1 MNWKM
6 ESVKKNIYQFSIFFF
21 FFNYFLF
28 SQTLKNN
35 SQYEFEKYAV
45 EQGTAMSASTVIFE
59 DIKGYLWLGS
69 QSGVDRFD
77 GYDFINYANIS
88 SDSTS
93 TNLTWVNSITQD
105 KIGNIWATDEFGNVS
120 NYKRLE
126 DRWINYY
133 PVYKDSITNVPEGA
147 NLQFSPQPRSI
158 LISDDGRYA
167 YVGVYRFGLIRIDSK
182 TGLQKFYQ
190 DDFKYSSW
198 NDINSAD
205 KMINEMEWLDEKRI
219 LIATGDGLRVFDVEK
234 ENYTKNYFRTKKK
247 KQDTN
252 WPSDRYWI
260 RNFEIIDKNNLWI
273 CARNGIIYKANL
285 EEEILENYSEKTNLS
300 NSDAT
305 FILLDKENS
314 QLWVNIQNV
323 GIDILDINTN
333 EVINLRDYN
342 SPLIGKEFN
351 NIIKDNQQNIW
362 ISSSTDG
369 LLKYDPNKKKFKSFG
384 KDKPQGFEL
393 GFSVTWGAYID
404 KNGIVWVGTRDPGGG
419 IVGLDFKNNKRFFSA
434 KSNNNSTSL
443 YSITED
449 NVGNIWA
456 IRSGDGILLKKKDE
470 EKFKWLGSYTGELRK
485 DKSYLT
491 NLVQGYLTYDKNL
504 IVPSERTVWLSD
516 KNGNPVFEEYTK
528 LTNVVKSNIRA
539 FHRKDSVS
547 SYVIADKSVWLWNEK
562 DNKLRDLTPDVDV
575 PIFETRAQSPVAA
588 YKDKLYIPTYGNGI
602 LVVNIKTQKVSYIT
616 VNEGLPNMYLYNMFL
631 DNDNFLWMSSNQGIL
646 KYDPN
651 TLEFKQ
657 YTPVDGTQEYEYNAG
672 TAWQSDDGYIVMG
685 GLNGI
690 NYFNPSTLN
699 ENRLPPK
706 VLIQNINMGG
716 EVMKFESDSNDEFVE
731 IDYNNNSISF
741 EYLALSFRNTDQNQ
755 YRYKMEGYDEEWI
768 DAGTRRFVSYTN
780 LPIGSY
786 TFRVLGS
793 NNDGIW
799 NEVGASYKL
808 TILPPWYRTYF
819 AYISYVLFLIF
830 GFRSFGRY
838 QAKKSLEKAENERRA
853 GELEEAKELQN
864 SLLPKV
870 LPNVTGFEIS
880 TYLKPATE
888 IGGDYY
894 DFFYE
899 KDNYF
904 YAICGDATGHGVVSG
919 IMVSVTKAGLNGIP
933 MGNPS
938 TILGQLNRIVKRV
951 NFGRLRMSLS
961 VAKFNESSVELSSAA
976 MPPTYFFSSK
986 SKKIE
991 EVLVPNLPLG
1001 GIEGEKFDGIKKEFD
1016 SGDVMVMISDG
1027 LPELPNPTDEMLDYE
1042 KVYSC
1047 IKKNAEKSADEI
1059 KDALVYLSDDWAKG
1073 VMNPDDITIVVIK
1086 KAA

>member
-1 MNWKM
+1 MNKIIYLFIVFFLL
-6 ESVKKNIYQFSIFFF
+6 SNIE
-21 FFNYFLF
+21 LH
-28 SQTLKNN
+28 SQSLKNN

-45 EQGTAMSASTVIFE
+45 EEGTAMSASTVIFE

-93 TNLTWVNSITQD
+93 TNLTWVNSIAQD
-105 KIGNIWATDEFGNVS
+105 KVGNIWASDEFGNVS

-133 PVYKDSITNVPEGA
+133 PIYKDSITNVPEGA

-158 LISDDGRYA
+158 LVSEDGRYV
-167 YVGVYRFGLIRIDSK
+167 YVGVFRFGLIRIDSK

-190 DDFKYSSW
+190 DDFKYASW
-198 NDINSAD
+198 SDINSAD

-234 ENYTKNYFRTKKK
+234 ENYTKNYFRTKNKN
-247 KQDTN
+247 QGTD
-252 WPSDRYWI
+252 WPLDRYWI

-273 CARNGIIYKANL
+273 CSSNGIIFKANL

-305 FILLDKENS
+305 SILLDKQNN
-314 QLWVNIQNV
+314 QLWVNIQNI
-323 GIDILDINTN
+323 GIDILDIKTN

-351 NIIKDNQQNIW
+351 NLIKDKQQNIW

-369 LLKYDPNKKKFKSFG
+369 LLKYDPNKKKFKSFT
-384 KDKPQGFEL
+384 KDNPKGFEL
-393 GFSVTWGAYID
+393 GFSITWGAHID
-404 KNGIVWVGTRDPGGG
+404 KEGIVWVGTRDPGGG
-419 IVGLDFKNNKRFFSA
+419 IVGLDFKNNKRYFSG
-434 KSNNNSTSL
+434 KTDNNSTSL

-456 IRSGDGILLKKKDE
+456 IRSGDGLLLKKKDE
-470 EKFKWLGSYTGELRK
+470 EKFQWLGSYTRQLRK
-485 DKSYLT
+485 DKSYLR

-516 KNGNPVFEEYTK
+516 KEGNPVYEEYTK

-539 FHRKDSVS
+539 FQRRDSIS
-547 SYVIADKSVWLWNEK
+547 TYVIADKSIWLWDEK
-562 DNKLRDLTPDVDV
+562 RNTFKDLTPDVDV
-575 PIFETRAQSPVAA
+575 PIFETRAQSPVAV
-588 YKDKLYIPTYGNGI
+588 YSNKLYIPTYGNGI
-602 LVVNIKTQKVSYIT
+602 LVVNIKSQKVSYIT

-651 TLEFKQ
+651 SLEFKQ

-672 TAWQSDDGYIVMG
+672 TAWQSADGYIVMG

-690 NYFNPSTLN
+690 NYFNPSSLD

-706 VLIQNINMGG
+706 VLIQNINIGG
-716 EVMKFESDSNDEFVE
+716 EIIKYESDSNDNFVD
-731 IDYNNNSISF
+731 INFNNNSISF

-755 YRYKMEGYDEEWI
+755 YRYKMDGYDEEWI
-768 DAGTRRFVSYTN
+768 EAGTRRFASYTN

-793 NNDGIW
+793 NNDGVW

-819 AYISYVLFLIF
+819 AYITYVLILIF
-830 GFRSFGRY
+830 GFRSFGKY
-838 QAKKSLEKAENERRA
+838 QAGKSLEKAENERRA
-853 GELEEAKELQN
+853 GELQEAKELQN

-870 LPNVTGFEIS
+870 NPAINGYQIS

-894 DFFYE
+894 DFFYK
-899 KDNYF
+899 KDEYF
-904 YAICGDATGHGVVSG
+904 YAICGDATGHGVISG
-919 IMVSVTKAGLNGIP
+919 IMVSVTKAGLLGIP
-933 MGNPS
+933 MDDPS
-938 TILGQLNRIVKRV
+938 SILGKLNRIVKHV

-961 VAKFNESSVELSSAA
+961 VAKFNDNSVELSSAA

-986 SKKIE
+986 SKELE

-1001 GIEGEKFDGIKKEFD
+1001 GIETEKFDGFKKEFA

-1042 KVYSC
+1042 KVYSS
-1047 IKKNAEKSADEI
+1047 IKENAEKSADEI

-1073 VMNPDDITIVVIK
+1073 VTNPDDITIVVIK
-1086 KAA
+1086 KET